1 MNYDSQKIFHE
12 WRIKHMFLCN
22 ESCHYKNFLSRIFFY
37 LSPFLPYSIANNHSM
52 NQQNQPH
59 PVQLVAK
66 FTAFPAINSP
76 SYSSRMV
83 SSSPAVA
90 SSIVGIKRRLLRK
103 NSFLGCINLKI
114 RKFWGSAIISYVLIL
129 MHPN

>member
-1 MNYDSQKIFHE
+1 
-12 WRIKHMFLCN
+12 MFLCH
-22 ESCHYKNFLSRIFFY
+22 ERHITVITRTFHLEFSFTCH
-37 LSPFLPYSIANNHSM
+37 PFLPYSIANNHSM

-114 RKFWGSAIISYVLIL
+114 RKLWGSVIISFVLIL